1 MVLCWI
7 FILNYTM
14 GTTGGFELGTS
25 YKERSYLSQYA
36 IALRDH
42 TSNY

>member
-1 MVLCWI
+1 MVLRSI
-7 FILNYTM
+7 FILNHTM

-25 YKERSYLSQYA
+25 YKERSYVSQYA